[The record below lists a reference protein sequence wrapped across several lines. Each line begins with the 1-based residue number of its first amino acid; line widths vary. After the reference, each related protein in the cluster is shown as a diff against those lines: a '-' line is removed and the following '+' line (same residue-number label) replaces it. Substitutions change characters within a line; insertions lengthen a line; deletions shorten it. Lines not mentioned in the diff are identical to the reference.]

1 MKIRNSSVLLLL
13 LLVTAILVVGPG
25 SVAAN
30 ELKPGNVTFYV
41 SEIEVKGATD
51 GIPAPKTDPTTLSKG
66 YRYKPPGKYD
76 ASNPKK
82 WQVSTYMFNPAAM
95 TVNQG
100 DTVTLR
106 IFVVNGDK
114 HINWVEAPD
123 GTVAVKEHISNR
135 GREYIITFKAK
146 QAGYYTLRCDHHD
159 PTMRAVIFS
168 VPSS

>member
-1 MKIRNSSVLLLL
+1 MKIRNSLILLLL
-13 LLVTAILVVGPG
+13 LLVTAILAVGPG
-25 SVAAN
+25 SAAAKG
-30 ELKPGNVTFYV
+30 LKPGNVTFYV

-66 YRYKPPGKYD
+66 YGFTPPGKYD
-76 ASNPKK
+76 PAKPNK

-95 TVNQG
+95 AVNQG

-159 PTMRAVIFS
+159 PTMRAIIFS

>member
-1 MKIRNSSVLLLL
+1 MKIRNYAVLLIL
-13 LLVTAILVVGPG
+13 LLVTAVLVVGPG
-25 SVAAN
+25 SVAAKG
-30 ELKPGNVTFYV
+30 LKPGKVTFYI

-76 ASNPKK
+76 PKHPKK

-95 TVNQG
+95 TVYQG

-106 IFVVNGDK
+106 MFVVNGDK

-123 GTVAVKEHISNR
+123 GSNASKEEISNR
-135 GREYIITFKAK
+135 GREYIINFTAK
-146 QAGYYTLRCDHHD
+146 QAGYYVLRCDEHE